1 MRILNKTFLIVLLLT
16 ASFTLPASPALK
28 PGPKS
33 RTDKR
38 IKKQKKRQKKNPNDC
53 PRIDCH

>member
-1 MRILNKTFLIVLLLT
+1 MRILNKTFLFVLLIT
-16 ASFTLPASPALK
+16 ASFSLSAIPTFK